1 MRYRIFTFWMAMWS
15 DNMMTLNRVN
25 RNENT
30 YISTTA
36 DYITNNQEKEESN
49 ITVET
54 YNDDLRGT
62 LVRLTYEN
70 GIKDSKAK
78 ILKPKQVLFDKPMV
92 VSFDKPKVK
101 NQYYVYALGSLQG
114 VV

>member
-1 MRYRIFTFWMAMWS
+1 
-15 DNMMTLNRVN
+15 MM
-25 RNENT
+25 
-30 YISTTA
+30 ICG
-36 DYITNNQEKEESN
+36 
-49 ITVET
+49 
-54 YNDDLRGT
+54 GT

-114 VV
+114 CMKSILCDPGSGEDKRCGHFFITGICMGVRKYAGYL